1 MNMVTYHASILVF
14 IMFKNSLNDIPNF
27 RAAFGLPPSVLGERI
42 SCSCPARH
50 RHADKTEKLWGGDM
64 RDPLVQGKGFVC
76 NPLCRRARS
85 HPKVK
90 WSAGH
95 SGTVHVN
102 PAPYIFVISQ
112 PKWLKFG
119 LQPHFFK
126 MFLHT
131 KFQLSITCTFRVTK
145 LLVEVTK

>member
-1 MNMVTYHASILVF
+1 MAKCL
-14 IMFKNSLNDIPNF
+14 
-27 RAAFGLPPSVLGERI
+27 
-42 SCSCPARH
+42 
-50 RHADKTEKLWGGDM
+50 
-64 RDPLVQGKGFVC
+64 Q
-76 NPLCRRARS
+76 
-85 HPKVK
+85 

-145 LLVEVTK
+145 LLVEVFSTI